1 MSRQASNSDGGNP
14 NAKRS
19 ATLGQWKTP
28 PQQMFTANHMQHQAH
43 VFAQQQQQQQVIDQ
57 GMVPSSSIGDLKS
70 LESMNISPAPGYEQ
84 ASSLPR
90 SASLNDL
97 TSKKSI
103 DEEKRRK
110 RLARNRA
117 SARLRRLRKKNL
129 VESYE
134 SEVGVLE
141 GSLKKL
147 KQHTWGSSDPNLLTT
162 ALSMDRGSQ
171 ILSADSRSTLIRG
184 ILEQELEHVENILDE
199 QLDQLV
205 LLELSQ
211 NASNPTNDPEKKKV
225 FSELHGVL
233 NLTQAQVQ
241 KLGASNAHKTRT
253 QISTVALTISSLL
266 SSPWLHN
273 PGVETTIQKFV
284 KILNPGQVQ
293 KFLLWVDNNS
303 ESVEKLNYVE
313 ANGNV
318 QRGPVFYF
326 GGEEMEEEEGKR

>member
-1 MSRQASNSDGGNP
+1 
-14 NAKRS
+14 
-19 ATLGQWKTP
+19 
-28 PQQMFTANHMQHQAH
+28 
-43 VFAQQQQQQQVIDQ
+43 
-57 GMVPSSSIGDLKS
+57 
-70 LESMNISPAPGYEQ
+70 MNISPAPGYEQ
-84 ASSLPR
+84 QAIPR
-90 SASLNDL
+90 SSSLNDL

-205 LLELSQ
+205 LLELAKNS
-211 NASNPTNDPEKKKV
+211 SSPTSDPEKKKV
-225 FSELHGVL
+225 FSELHSIL
-233 NLTQAQVQ
+233 NLTPAQIQ
-241 KLGASNAHKTRT
+241 KLSTSNAHQSRT
-253 QISTVALTISSLL
+253 QISTVSLTISSLL

-313 ANGNV
+313 ANGSV
-318 QRGPVFYF
+318 QRGPMFYF
-326 GGEEMEEEEGKR
+326 GGEEVEEEEGKK